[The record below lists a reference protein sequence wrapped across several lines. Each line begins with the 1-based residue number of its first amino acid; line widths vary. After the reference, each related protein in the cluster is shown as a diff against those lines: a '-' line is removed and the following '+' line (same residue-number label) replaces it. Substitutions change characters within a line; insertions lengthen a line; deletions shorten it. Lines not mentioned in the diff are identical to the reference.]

1 MGILTTAAPLRLTY
15 LSPDQGNEKH
25 AGTTDDQWL
34 TPGLLQSRGSGELSP
49 DPLVLK
55 PLEACTASPTSGVGT
70 QNFWTCITPEEEEE
84 DEEEMAI
91 VAAVSE
97 IFAKRKRKRDK
108 KKRLAK
114 QAARQKKK
122 DKDTEA
128 SIDDVI

>member
-1 MGILTTAAPLRLTY
+1 MGILSTAAPLQLTY
-15 LSPDQGNEKH
+15 LLPDQGNEKH

-34 TPGLLQSRGSGELSP
+34 TPRLLRSRGSGKLSS

-55 PLEACTASPTSGVGT
+55 PLGVCTASPTSGVGT
-70 QNFWTCITPEEEEE
+70 RNFWTCITPEEEEE

-97 IFAKRKRKRDK
+97 IFAKRKKKRDK
-108 KKRLAK
+108 KKQVAK
-114 QAARQKKK
+114 QAVMQKKK
-122 DKDTEA
+122 DTKA